1 MAVVTVIYAR
11 AIREGREPTAEEL
24 EQLRSAF
31 SRDGF
36 TDGYFLGQTGPEMFG
51 TRQDEA
57 EPRELFTQAR
67 ATYESGENRKEPV
80 RMYAMLRRGEPAQV
94 AVQDAQEHLASVTGP
109 VPEEAVNVPLTREKV
124 EGQLS
129 RTGGTPFSC
138 EKVTVHVDEGL
149 SLPLSALNAL
159 RRQALE
165 ELGRQRTALP
175 ERRCEPFRPGVR

>member
-1 MAVVTVIYAR
+1 
-11 AIREGREPTAEEL
+11 
-24 EQLRSAF
+24 
-31 SRDGF
+31 
-36 TDGYFLGQTGPEMFG
+36 MFG

-138 EKVTVHVDEGL
+138 EKVTVL
-149 SLPLSALNAL
+149 SLIHI
-159 RRQALE
+159 
-165 ELGRQRTALP
+165 
-175 ERRCEPFRPGVR
+175 

>member
-1 MAVVTVIYAR
+1 MPG
-11 AIREGREPTAEEL
+11 AIREGAGATAEEL

-94 AVQDAQEHLASVTGP
+94 A
-109 VPEEAVNVPLTREKV
+109 
-124 EGQLS
+124 S
-129 RTGGTPFSC
+129 RT
-138 EKVTVHVDEGL
+138 
-149 SLPLSALNAL
+149 L
-159 RRQALE
+159 RNIWPPSPARC
-165 ELGRQRTALP
+165 
-175 ERRCEPFRPGVR
+175 RRRR

>member
-1 MAVVTVIYAR
+1 MSEK
-11 AIREGREPTAEEL
+11 EGREPTAEEL

-80 RMYAMLRRGEPAQV
+80 RIYAMIQAGQPARIAVEDKEGRMVHGEGRCPRR
-94 AVQDAQEHLASVTGP
+94 
-109 VPEEAVNVPLTREKV
+109 
-124 EGQLS
+124 
-129 RTGGTPFSC
+129 
-138 EKVTVHVDEGL
+138 
-149 SLPLSALNAL
+149 
-159 RRQALE
+159 LE
-165 ELGRQRTALP
+165 TCP
-175 ERRCEPFRPGVR
+175 

>member
-1 MAVVTVIYAR
+1 MGVACVKIEGRMKRPEYVAVVTGIYAR

-94 AVQDAQEHLASVTGP
+94 AVQDAQEHL
-109 VPEEAVNVPLTREKV
+109 
-124 EGQLS
+124 
-129 RTGGTPFSC
+129 
-138 EKVTVHVDEGL
+138 GL
-149 SLPLSALNAL
+149 
-159 RRQALE
+159 RH
-165 ELGRQRTALP
+165 
-175 ERRCEPFRPGVR
+175 RPGAGGGGERPPDP

>member
-1 MAVVTVIYAR
+1 M
-11 AIREGREPTAEEL
+11 
-24 EQLRSAF
+24 
-31 SRDGF
+31 
-36 TDGYFLGQTGPEMFG
+36 
-51 TRQDEA
+51 
-57 EPRELFTQAR
+57 
-67 ATYESGENRKEPV
+67 
-80 RMYAMLRRGEPAQV
+80 
-94 AVQDAQEHLASVTGP
+94 
-109 VPEEAVNVPLTREKV
+109 NVPLTREKV

-175 ERRCEPFRPGVR
+175 ERRCEPFRPGVRYENRKQPPVYTLSVRAAGQVSPGRGRPTRRWWSRPRRPGCGWPPCCPASAPIGRHPPSSRSWNGCGQWG

>member
-1 MAVVTVIYAR
+1 MGVACVKIEGRMKRPEYVAVVTGIYAR

-67 ATYESGENRKEPV
+67 ATYESRGEPEGAGADV
-80 RMYAMLRRGEPAQV
+80 RHAPPGEPAQV

-109 VPEEAVNVPLTREKV
+109 VPE
-124 EGQLS
+124 
-129 RTGGTPFSC
+129 GG
-138 EKVTVHVDEGL
+138 G
-149 SLPLSALNAL
+149 
-159 RRQALE
+159 
-165 ELGRQRTALP
+165 
-175 ERRCEPFRPGVR
+175 ERPPDP